1 MANSKSALKRWRQSL
16 VRRDRNRSIKSR
28 TRTSLGKALAAIQDD
43 ASTAEE
49 AVRTAV
55 SALDKAAQA
64 GVIHENAAAR
74 GKSRLLKRYNLA
86 IANKVMSDAASTP
99 APAKRTKAASSSNST
114 RTRRTEQV
122 TPQPCEPASSTRPVK
137 SPWWISPCPEAG
149 PGRDCSARRRRRSLS
164 LRRPSLQGREV
175 RQARRHPRPRD
186 GRRHRAGR
194 RGRHRLDWRAI
205 AYRSARSSP
214 AVPATSVAS
223 ASATAA

>member
-28 TRTSLGKALAAIQDD
+28 TRTALGKALAAIQDD

-86 IANKVMSDAASTP
+86 IANKVMADAAG
-99 APAKRTKAASSSNST
+99 APAAEEKPKTTRKAASSSK
-114 RTRRTEQV
+114 
-122 TPQPCEPASSTRPVK
+122 PAAKP
-137 SPWWISPCPEAG
+137 
-149 PGRDCSARRRRRSLS
+149 
-164 LRRPSLQGREV
+164 
-175 RQARRHPRPRD
+175 
-186 GRRHRAGR
+186 
-194 RGRHRLDWRAI
+194 RGRAQKK
-205 AYRSARSSP
+205 
-214 AVPATSVAS
+214 
-223 ASATAA
+223 